1 MLAAGVLAAL
11 VVTFIFWALLQSL
24 DMQCTVMT
32 GRHSTGC
39 PGQSCF
45 CTDCDP
51 CNLHL
56 ADRNLWQWE
65 DFECRLFGLL
75 PMNRC
80 ILALGLNLCWLG
92 VTLRLS
98 WQLLQA
104 LRRERHQ
111 ASASRRTLWLVFVS
125 CCLSATNAM
134 SLPWSCL
141 SSSVKLLARSFVY
154 NIINTCL
161 LASAMSVFFQLL
173 ASQPLQGTLQREWDC
188 FGRAFNLLAWY
199 FLRSFL
205 PTAFLGELFVM
216 VFARSTESTE
226 EFVEQENKF
235 YLVFLILGVLLAWL
249 GLKVSAT
256 SRVRDGSREHTKLR
270 RIVFQLFIVKLVWF
284 LCRGSHW
291 ALMCSQLRLLA
302 SKYNFFMVVMERL
315 CALQTMLL
323 LKEFSLR
330 PLHGMVA
337 SPSRH

>member
-1 MLAAGVLAAL
+1 MLLRPLDSMRECKLKVWLVIDTCRENRGITTWTNNEEKEPKRSRWHSPTDFQILLAC
-11 VVTFIFWALLQSL
+11 
-24 DMQCTVMT
+24 DR
-32 GRHSTGC
+32 GRLARDQPS
-39 PGQSCF
+39 
-45 CTDCDP
+45 
-51 CNLHL
+51 L
-56 ADRNLWQWE
+56 AD
-65 DFECRLFGLL
+65 
-75 PMNRC
+75 
-80 ILALGLNLCWLG
+80 ALIHAMQDSSKDLEAVCKEA
-92 VTLRLS
+92 
-98 WQLLQA
+98 QA
-104 LRRERHQ
+104 E
-111 ASASRRTLWLVFVS
+111 VDMF
-125 CCLSATNAM
+125 
-134 SLPWSCL
+134 
-141 SSSVKLLARSFVY
+141 SSGSFVY